1 MTVNTVSTGLMSLA
15 LVGVVG
21 LMNVAMPESL
31 RAQEREGM
39 EAADNKQPPPTNL
52 SPEEA
57 RKHFLNCPG
66 GSSTQFRLG
75 GKVKQPRT
83 FTLETLRGQS
93 TQTTVWAFYRSGGS
107 PTGFETGEWT
117 GTLLYD
123 LLQQAQITLNA
134 EMKNDLNR
142 KVILVTGSD
151 CYQQAFSMGELV
163 PAIGGQHQIIVA
175 YAKDGVL
182 LSADGFARIIN
193 PGDKSGARNVSNI
206 IRIQVIDPPLPNHP
220 SNREDK

>member
-1 MTVNTVSTGLMSLA
+1 MTASTRLMCMAFVGFLGCSSAMLIDSLQ
-15 LVGVVG
+15 
-21 LMNVAMPESL
+21 
-31 RAQEREGM
+31 AQEIEGL
-39 EAADNKQPPPTNL
+39 EAAQNTQPVPTNM

-66 GSSTQFRLG
+66 GPSTQFRLG
-75 GKVKQPRT
+75 GKVKNSRT
-83 FTLETLRGQS
+83 FNLDTFRGQP

-123 LLQQAQITLNA
+123 LLQQAQITLNSGV
-134 EMKNDLNR
+134 KNDLNR

-163 PAIGGQHQIIVA
+163 PAIGGQHQVIVA

-182 LSADGFARIIN
+182 LSSDGFARIIN

-206 IRIQVIDPPLPNHP
+206 IRIQVIDPPLPLQAPN
-220 SNREDK
+220 